1 MKRLLLALF
10 ISACHP
16 VPATAELPPV
26 DIPANIVDMMNS
38 DAAAVC
44 DMVDDLTDRQ
54 ECLNMMF
61 DGYVEAIQ
69 MGAGSVNVNQSIAS
83 VIELSSSMNGCT
95 NVITPIC
102 NAQTAN
108 WSSYY
113 MFGQRNKEKLNESS
127 HADSLHPN

>member
-10 ISACHP
+10 ITACHP
-16 VPATAELPPV
+16 VPATAADELTPV
-26 DIPANIVDMMNS
+26 DIPVAIVDMMNS
-38 DAAAVC
+38 DAATVC

-69 MGAGSVNVNQSIAS
+69 MGAGSIDVNQPISS

-95 NVITPIC
+95 NIITPIC

-113 MFGQRNKEKLNESS
+113 MFGQRNKENLNE
-127 HADSLHPN
+127 AAQVHPVQ